1 LVNVMKILNRREL
14 FGNAMFDEDRKA
26 RKVALDILESALVSV
41 DPRVVVKNHV
51 RRESNLLIIDDLT
64 FNLIVH
70 R

>member
-1 LVNVMKILNRREL
+1 MKILNRREL
-14 FGNAMFDEDRKA
+14 FGNAMFDENRKA

-51 RRESNLLIIDDLT
+51 RREGNLLIIDDLT